1 MEWIQV
7 FLSNHRQI
15 VIVNGMKSDPA
26 NVLSGIPQG
35 IFLGPIIFV
44 IYINDLPEVAKCGS
58 YLFIDD
64 TKIFRQITT
73 KEDPLQLQSDINSL
87 KQWSQKWPLTFHPK
101 NAILRWET
109 FIALAILRST
119 PFIDNS

>member
-1 MEWIQV
+1 
-7 FLSNHRQI
+7 
-15 VIVNGMKSDPA
+15 MKSDPA
-26 NVLSGIPQG
+26 NVLSGILQG
-35 IFLGPIIFV
+35 IFLGPIISV

-64 TKIFRQITT
+64 TKIFRQIAT

-87 KQWSQKWPLTFHPK
+87 EQWSQQWPLTFHPK
-101 NAILRWET
+101 NAMPHWET